1 MAAAE
6 EALVEAEE
14 EVVTIGERVVGEVG
28 MSRDFLI
35 TQIFRPIK

>member
-6 EALVEAEE
+6 ETLVEAEE
-14 EVVTIGERVVGEVG
+14 EVVTIGERVAGEVG
-28 MSRDFLI
+28 ISRDFLI